1 MILPWEEAF
10 ELGEP
15 SMDATHREFV
25 SLLNRLDKIPNDAF
39 PEYFDELLE
48 HTRAHFE
55 EENARMESSRRS
67 RSHPR
72 RNDADAAL
80 RCQGNGQNSPKLCQG
95 KTPRLVQG
103 PCGKHG
109 HRPGHFFT
117 AKLIFYSLLIRNKS
131 K

>member
-55 EENARMESSRRS
+55 EENARMESSKFLSIREHKDDHDRILAEMMQMQRFAAKGMVKIARS
-67 RSHPR
+67 YVKEKLPDWFRAH
-72 RNDADAAL
+72 AASMDIAL
-80 RCQGNGQNSPKLCQG
+80 AIFLQQN
-95 KTPRLVQG
+95 
-103 PCGKHG
+103 
-109 HRPGHFFT
+109 
-117 AKLIFYSLLIRNKS
+117 
-131 K
+131 